1 MAIKVAAEV
10 DAGVINRFTACL
22 CVRDNLECGPCSME
36 ARPMLKSI
44 ADVIGCY
51 VLSIVLVLATDP

>member
-1 MAIKVAAEV
+1 
-10 DAGVINRFTACL
+10 
-22 CVRDNLECGPCSME
+22 ME